1 MRFLSV
7 NLDCFL
13 IEFESLEETM
23 AVHYCL
29 KQAQHPHIKELI
41 PAARSILIYF
51 DPLLVEMHTLIRWI
65 SSQKI
70 SQDTLRQGRK
80 SLSVCAITVLI

>member
-13 IEFESLEETM
+13 IELESLEETM

-41 PAARSILIYF
+41 RG
-51 DPLLVEMHTLIRWI
+51 T
-65 SSQKI
+65 
-70 SQDTLRQGRK
+70 
-80 SLSVCAITVLI
+80 